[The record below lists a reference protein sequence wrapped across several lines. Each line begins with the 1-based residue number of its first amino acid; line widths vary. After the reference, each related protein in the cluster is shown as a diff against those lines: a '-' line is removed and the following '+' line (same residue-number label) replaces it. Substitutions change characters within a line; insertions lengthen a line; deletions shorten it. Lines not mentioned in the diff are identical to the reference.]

1 MSRMNELNL
10 TMDEL
15 TDVGRQLAAC
25 GEALVRAA
33 ARMNECFSDDSAG
46 TPEPAAG
53 QAAAEPATYTK
64 EEIRAMLAD
73 IAQAGF
79 REEAKAL
86 VRKYADGGSLTD
98 IDPAK
103 YPALIAEAEALRG

>member
-25 GEALVRAA
+25 GETLVRAA
-33 ARMNECFSDDSAG
+33 ARMKECFSDNG
-46 TPEPAAG
+46 TGAPEPAEE
-53 QAAAEPATYTK
+53 QATAEPATYTK

-103 YPALIAEAEALRG
+103 YPDLVAEAEALHG